1 MDLAHAAGYRGL
13 ATLQQGFVGLAH
25 GFLSG
30 RSSGRP
36 GQRMKAGRKLPKAAC
51 DDRLPRDL
59 QARQGS
65 EPLRDRRPRLPVR
78 PVPPPATSTP
88 DGAALA
94 CRPAPPDAFLAG
106 LRYRPGRGT

>member
-1 MDLAHAAGYRGL
+1 
-13 ATLQQGFVGLAH
+13 
-25 GFLSG
+25 
-30 RSSGRP
+30 
-36 GQRMKAGRKLPKAAC
+36 MKAGRKLPKAAC

-88 DGAALA
+88 DDAALA

>member
-1 MDLAHAAGYRGL
+1 
-13 ATLQQGFVGLAH
+13 
-25 GFLSG
+25 
-30 RSSGRP
+30 
-36 GQRMKAGRKLPKAAC
+36 MKAGRKLPKAAC

-106 LRYRPGRGT
+106 LRSVSYTNHRAHET